1 MLNRF
6 ETKEPMDIAY
16 VCGKPYMFLN
26 YRIDRDS
33 VPEDMKAYDVSDASG
48 DGMFCRIKTHILVD
62 HWGTLVGFDEIPAAD
77 AGETYACHEPD
88 GCFIDYNTCDGYR
101 AGYDKLLQE
110 CAQLTKE
117 ADEERARL
125 KNMSDIRLI
134 KDFFS
139 ILDDNRDEDICGD
152 AIRYMVFRE
161 YAADEVRRRLEE
173 KKDIE
178 GINDAYDDYVS
189 SVYEYLDIREDL
201 LFDSESDDSE
211 AEEAFEKVLKAEK
224 TLKRLFIKQVR

>member
-1 MLNRF
+1 
-6 ETKEPMDIAY
+6 
-16 VCGKPYMFLN
+16 
-26 YRIDRDS
+26 
-33 VPEDMKAYDVSDASG
+33 
-48 DGMFCRIKTHILVD
+48 
-62 HWGTLVGFDEIPAAD
+62 
-77 AGETYACHEPD
+77 
-88 GCFIDYNTCDGYR
+88 
-101 AGYDKLLQE
+101 
-110 CAQLTKE
+110 
-117 ADEERARL
+117 
-125 KNMSDIRLI
+125 MSDIQLI

-224 TLKRLFIKQVR
+224 TLKRLFIKQIR